1 MVLSQD
7 GVYNPVDHLQP
18 LSETMKGGTTYV
30 ARQAYEYKYLKELQ
44 EFKTMRHLSSFQI
57 ITLHNILITSP

>member
-44 EFKTMRHLSSFQI
+44 EF
-57 ITLHNILITSP
+57 